1 MNSNHSQVLTTTA
14 NALSGYTVVRE
25 LGVVRGII
33 VRSRS
38 IVGNIGA
45 SLQTLFGGNITIYT
59 ELCEQARADAFEL
72 MLAHAREQGG
82 NAVIAAALRCHGDR
96 AGSDGSF
103 VLWHCGGRRAEPELG
118 ESGHEWRF
126 FMLPKRLN
134 AGANRS
140 VAAPDLLDFVR
151 PFRSPFVLGPPG
163 KGKDQHAQHRQSD
176 ERRSGFCP
184 SASTGEFPPHRPF
197 PGGAMVGLFVA

>member
-1 MNSNHSQVLTTTA
+1 MSNPYSQILTTTA

-72 MLAHAREQGG
+72 MLTHAREQGG
-82 NAVIAAALRCHGDR
+82 NAVIAARFDATEIAPGVTE
-96 AGSDGSF
+96 
-103 VLWHCGGRRAEPELG
+103 VLCYGTAVIVEPNLG
-118 ESGHEWRF
+118 
-126 FMLPKRLN
+126 
-134 AGANRS
+134 
-140 VAAPDLLDFVR
+140 
-151 PFRSPFVLGPPG
+151 
-163 KGKDQHAQHRQSD
+163 
-176 ERRSGFCP
+176 
-184 SASTGEFPPHRPF
+184 
-197 PGGAMVGLFVA
+197 